1 MLSAAY
7 QTNPEILLF
16 MIGDEKLQK
25 HLVLL
30 TNLMCTYSRTPF
42 TPKDGVCVC
51 VCVCKRIY
59 SGEGGCDT
67 EIFIWSFIA
76 LSDPLKSASQLVTL
90 LFKLLRNSLLNALCQ
105 KQMCIVAVLLIVVAE
120 DKAKHHRV
128 QCDLE
133 KHQRHAQFEMMD
145 SFIFLPL

>member
-42 TPKDGVCVC
+42 TPKDG
-51 VCVCKRIY
+51 
-59 SGEGGCDT
+59 
-67 EIFIWSFIA
+67 
-76 LSDPLKSASQLVTL
+76 VTL